1 MTGAT
6 TPVGIVTARIAGP
19 SPADAKEGSTPAA
32 GGQSLPPP
40 EPDRVDPVAIEAAVQ
55 RLNEFVTDSRRN
67 LEFRVDD
74 GSGRTIITVVN
85 SNTGEVVRQIPAEEV
100 LALARNLRQSS
111 AALLN
116 TLA

>member
-1 MTGAT
+1 MTGAS
-6 TPVGIVTARIAGP
+6 TPVGTVTARIAAT
-19 SPADAKEGSTPAA
+19 SPADAKEGTTPAA
-32 GGQSLPPP
+32 SGQDLPQP
-40 EPDRVDPVAIEAAVQ
+40 EPDRVDPVAVEEAVQ
-55 RLNEFVTDSRRN
+55 RLNEFVTDSRRS

-100 LALARNLRQSS
+100 LALARNLRQSG